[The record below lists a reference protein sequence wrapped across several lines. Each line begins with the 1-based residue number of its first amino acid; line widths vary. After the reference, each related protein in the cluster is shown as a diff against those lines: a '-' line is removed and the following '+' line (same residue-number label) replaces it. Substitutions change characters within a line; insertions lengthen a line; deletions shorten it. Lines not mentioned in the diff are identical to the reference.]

1 MDSTGVLLM
10 IVGLVVGL
18 GAGGAAG
25 LVLGRSGAASAEGA
39 GAAAERGRLTA
50 ERDAARTDADRLRA
64 ERDQVA
70 ARTAAVDAE
79 LAATRA
85 LLESERA
92 GARERLELLRTEQER
107 LVEQFRALSADA
119 LRHNNEAFLTLADER
134 LKTAQQAHAGELEQR
149 RQAVENLVA
158 PLKETLGKVEVQLRD
173 LETARVTAYTALT
186 EQVGFVRATSEQLR
200 LETTALVTALRA
212 PQARGRWGEMQ
223 LKRVVEMAGMVEH
236 VDFDQQASVVTA
248 DGTLRPDLVV
258 RMAGGKN
265 IVVDAKVTLAAY
277 LEAAETADPDVR
289 TDRLAAH
296 ARHLRKH
303 VDDLAGKAYWQ
314 HFTPAPEFVV
324 LFVPGEAFLA
334 PALEHEPALL
344 EYALGKRVMIATP
357 TTLMTLLRTVGY
369 SWQQAA
375 LTDNA
380 RAVFDLGRELY
391 DRLGRLGE
399 HVDKLGRSIGR
410 VVGDYNA
417 AVGSL
422 ETRVLVTARKMADLK
437 IVEGALEAPRVVDDA
452 TRAITAAPLLAAAAD
467 GRSVRALPVQVA
479 LDAFETTGEEL
490 DEVEVDPRY
499 GVDPVPTATPD
510 PAAGRLRVTGGG
522 A

>member
-1 MDSTGVLLM
+1 M

-18 GAGGAAG
+18 LAGGAVG
-25 LVLGRSGAASAEGA
+25 LALGRARSASAVGVDAAAQATTTAEREAARADAERLRSERDQWAARSGAVES
-39 GAAAERGRLTA
+39 
-50 ERDAARTDADRLRA
+50 
-64 ERDQVA
+64 
-70 ARTAAVDAE
+70 E
-79 LAATRA
+79 LAAARA
-85 LLESERA
+85 LLEFERA
-92 GARERLELLRTEQER
+92 GANERMELLRTEQER

-119 LRHNNEAFLTLADER
+119 LRHNNEAFLMLADER

-149 RQAVENLVA
+149 KQAVENMVA
-158 PLKETLGKVEVQLRD
+158 PLKETLGKVEGQLRE
-173 LETARVTAYTALT
+173 LETARITAYTALT
-186 EQVGFVRATSEQLR
+186 EQVGFVRASNEQLR
-200 LETTALVTALRA
+200 IETTALVTALRA
-212 PQARGRWGEMQ
+212 PQTRGRWGEMQ

-236 VDFDQQASVVTA
+236 VDFDEQATVVTA
-248 DGTLRPDLVV
+248 GGTLRPDLVV

-277 LEAAETADPDVR
+277 LEAAETSDPDVR
-289 TDRLAAH
+289 ADRLAAH

-303 VDDLAGKAYWQ
+303 VDYLAAKAYWA

-334 PALEHEPALL
+334 PALEHEPSLL
-344 EYALGKRVMIATP
+344 EYALGRRVMIATP

-422 ETRVLVTARKMADLK
+422 ETRVLVTARKMAELK
-437 IVEGALEAPRVVDDA
+437 IVDGELEAPRVVEDA
-452 TRAITAAPLLAAAAD
+452 ARAITAAPLLAAAAD
-467 GRSVRALPVQVA
+467 SRSVRALPVQVT
-479 LDAFETTGEEL
+479 LDSFGTLDDDL
-490 DEVEVDPRY
+490 DEVEADPRY
-499 GVDPVPTATPD
+499 GVDAAGAPEGR
-510 PAAGRLRVTGGG
+510 PAAGHLRVTGGG